1 MLKTTLVTGASG
13 FVGSHLVTEMA
24 RRNMPF
30 RGLTRGS
37 APNLVT
43 IPSYSSDMSWHP
55 YLEDVETIV
64 HLAARVHVMR
74 ETDVDPIKRFREANV
89 LSTINLAKQAAE
101 AGVQRFVFVS
111 SIKVNG
117 ECTPA
122 GKPFRATDP
131 RSPLDPYGVSKAEA
145 EEALIELGA
154 KTGMG
159 ITIVR
164 PPLVYG
170 PGVKGNFQTLIKWA
184 RKGGPSIFSKVDN
197 KRSFISVDNLCDFL
211 ITVLDH
217 PNASNSVFLV
227 SDGEDLSTHELLT
240 RLTTELGRTHKS
252 IPLPPF
258 MLRGLGALVGRK
270 DMIARLTE
278 NLEIDMSMTRK
289 FLGWA
294 PPFSVGESLRKL
306 TRP

>member
-1 MLKTTLVTGASG
+1 
-13 FVGSHLVTEMA
+13 MA
-24 RRNMPF
+24 RRDMPV
-30 RGLTRGS
+30 RGLTRGNE
-37 APNLVT
+37 PHLVT
-43 IPSYSSDMSWHP
+43 IPSYGSDVNWDP
-55 YLEDVETIV
+55 YLEGIETIV

-74 ETDVDPIKRFREANV
+74 ETDVDPTSRFHEANV
-89 LSTINLAKQAAE
+89 LATINLARQAAA
-101 AGVQRFVFVS
+101 AGVRRFVFVS

-117 ECTPA
+117 ESTPA
-122 GKPFRATDP
+122 GKPFHATDP
-131 RSPLDPYGVSKAEA
+131 RSPQDPYGVSKAEA

-154 KTGMG
+154 KTGME

-184 RKGGPSIFSKVDN
+184 RKGGPSIFSKIDN

-211 ITVLDH
+211 ITALDH

-227 SDGEDLSTHELLT
+227 SDGEDLSTHDLLT
-240 RLTTELGRTHKS
+240 RLATELGRTPKS
-252 IPLPPF
+252 IPIPPF
-258 MLRGLGALVGRK
+258 ILRGLGLLVGRK

-278 NLEIDMSMTRK
+278 NLEIDASTTSRT
-289 FLGWA
+289 LGWT
-294 PPFSVGESLRKL
+294 PPFSVRESLRKL